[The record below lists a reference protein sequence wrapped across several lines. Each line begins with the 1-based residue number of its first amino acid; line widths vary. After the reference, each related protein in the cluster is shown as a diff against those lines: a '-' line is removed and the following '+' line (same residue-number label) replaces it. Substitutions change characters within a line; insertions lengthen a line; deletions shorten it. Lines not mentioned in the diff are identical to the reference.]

1 MKITQTESLFII
13 KVLGRIKMGRYVA
26 IAFTLII
33 AALLIA
39 GCASSSQAFPT
50 GKYVDEFGNTLTFLA
65 DGKWTV
71 VDGNG
76 DKIVQDGQYTID
88 GDVITLNESE
98 VCPPTDGVYK
108 WDYGADTGI
117 LGFEKVEDSCEA
129 RHMEEGEGLT
139 RLP

>member
-1 MKITQTESLFII
+1 
-13 KVLGRIKMGRYVA
+13 MGRYVA

-129 RHMEEGEGLT
+129 RHMEEGLT